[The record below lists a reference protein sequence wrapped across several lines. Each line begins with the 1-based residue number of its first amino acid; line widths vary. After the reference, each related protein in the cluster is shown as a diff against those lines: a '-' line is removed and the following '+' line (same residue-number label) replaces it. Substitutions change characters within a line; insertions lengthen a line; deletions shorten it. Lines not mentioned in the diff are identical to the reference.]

1 MVNIFTKEQANKI
14 IDMYKE
20 NIDVDSIMIE
30 FNTNEHYIREVLKE
44 YQVDRQYNTFSEEL
58 TNRIIFL
65 YQNKFRIKD
74 ICYALLVSDTGI
86 TKTLKRNNIP
96 KRTCSENNIRYS
108 RNRNY
113 FDNINSPNKAYILG
127 LIYADG
133 CNHREH
139 NSLTISLQE
148 EDKDLLERVKDE
160 LEYEGNLRL
169 NPLREKNENYK
180 NQYILCINDE
190 YISEQLEK
198 LGVVNSKS
206 LVLKFPTFL
215 NETLY
220 SHFLRG
226 YFDGDGCIYYDQTRN
241 KNQVHITGTYEFC
254 LMVSNILN
262 MLDCKHNIYHP
273 KQSGENNT
281 YVLRTCGNKSS
292 YILLSWM
299 YKDADIKMNRKYRK
313 YLDFCNIYLTI

>member
-1 MVNIFTKEQANKI
+1 MTNIFTKEQIDKI
-14 IDMYKE
+14 IKMYKE
-20 NIDVDSIMIE
+20 KIDIDSIIAE
-30 FNTNEHYIREVLKE
+30 FNTNEHYIREILKE

-74 ICYALLVSDTGI
+74 ICYALFVSDTGI
-86 TKTLKRNNIP
+86 TKILKRNNIS
-96 KRTCSENNIRYS
+96 KRTYSENNIKYS

-113 FDNINSPNKAYILG
+113 FDNINTPNKAYVLG

-133 CNHREH
+133 CNCREH

-148 EDKDLLERVKDE
+148 EDKDLLERIKNE
-160 LEYEGNLRL
+160 LEYEGNLRFD
-169 NPLREKNENYK
+169 PLHEKNENYK

-190 YISEQLEK
+190 YISNQLEK
-198 LGVVNSKS
+198 LGVVNAKS
-206 LVLKFPTFL
+206 LILRFPTFL
-215 NETLY
+215 DESLY

-226 YFDGDGCIYYDQTRN
+226 YFDGDGCIYYDQNRD
-241 KNQVHITGTYEFC
+241 KCQVNIVGTYEFC
-254 LMVSNILN
+254 STVSNILSVF
-262 MLDCKHNIYHP
+262 DCKHSIYHP
-273 KQSGENNT
+273 KQSGESNT

-292 YILLSWM
+292 YIFLSWM

>member
-1 MVNIFTKEQANKI
+1 MTNIFTKEQINKM

-20 NIDVDSIMIE
+20 NIDIDSIIVE

-44 YQVDRQYNTFSEEL
+44 YQIDRQYNTFSEEL

-74 ICYALLVSDTGI
+74 ICYLLLISDTGI
-86 TKTLKRNNIP
+86 TKILKRNNIQ
-96 KRTCSENNIRYS
+96 KRTYSENNIRYS

-113 FDNINSPNKAYILG
+113 FDNINSPNKAYVLG

-133 CNHREH
+133 CNNRKH

-148 EDKDLLERVKDE
+148 EDRDLLERVKNE
-160 LEYEGNLRL
+160 IEYEGDLRL
-169 NPLREKNENYK
+169 IPLHEKNENYK
-180 NQYILCINDE
+180 NQYVLCINDE

-206 LVLKFPTFL
+206 LILKFPTFL
-215 NETLY
+215 NESLY

-226 YFDGDGCIYYDQTRN
+226 YFDGDGCIYYDQKRD
-241 KNQVHITGTYEFC
+241 KSQVHIVGTYEFC
-254 LMVSNILN
+254 SMVSNILN
-262 MLDCKHNIYHP
+262 TLDCKHNIYHP
-273 KQSGENNT
+273 KQSGESNT

-292 YILLSWM
+292 YTFLSWM
-299 YKDADIKMNRKYRK
+299 YKDADIKMERKYRK